1 MQRKMAIK
9 NTVFGRN
16 IEFINRKFTYLISWV
31 DKNNLKTMQKVFY
44 ILIAVLYSISVLQ
57 AQSED
62 DLESFGFIDIKT
74 DSMDVPFFIDG
85 IFVGNHPL
93 VGPIAVIPG
102 FHEVGY
108 IPPEI
113 QHRKVRENLTDGLK
127 RVYVAASDTLEVF
140 LFYDHYLAQ
149 VQAMEKEFKLQSIMG
164 VSLFGVLLFLL
175 FIIT

>member
-1 MQRKMAIK
+1 MKSTFAY
-9 NTVFGRN
+9 T
-16 IEFINRKFTYLISWV
+16 LITIFWLSV
-31 DKNNLKTMQKVFY
+31 
-44 ILIAVLYSISVLQ
+44 LIAQNDS
-57 AQSED
+57 
-62 DLESFGFIDIKT
+62 DLESYGFIDIKT

-149 VQAMEKEFKLQSIMG
+149 VQAMEKEFKIQSIMG

>member
-1 MQRKMAIK
+1 MKRPFS
-9 NTVFGRN
+9 NTLMIIFW
-16 IEFINRKFTYLISWV
+16 L
-31 DKNNLKTMQKVFY
+31 NL
-44 ILIAVLYSISVLQ
+44 LIAQNNS
-57 AQSED
+57 
-62 DLESFGFIDIKT
+62 DLESYAFIEIKT

-85 IFVGNHPL
+85 IYVGTHPL
-93 VGPIAVIPG
+93 DGPIAVLPG

-113 QHRKVRENLTDGLK
+113 QHKKVRENLTDGLK
-127 RVYVAASDTLEVF
+127 RVYVSESDTLEVF

-149 VQAMEKEFKLQSIMG
+149 VQAMEKNIKLQSIMG